1 VKSFKS
7 ITARSDRRPRD
18 FSSKEGSIPAI
29 FCDYF
34 FTKAGESSIDRD
46 AVISLALVDSR
57 TGFLGCV
64 PMNGKAQFDLATK
77 GDRPC
82 WEPNAFTAAEAWGYD
97 QFQPCTLDLVHAAC
111 SVDSEQ
117 VPPTPRADSFRSG
130 IWQSLPW
137 PGL

>member
-1 VKSFKS
+1 MKSFKS

-29 FCDYF
+29 FSDYF

-64 PMNGKAQFDLATK
+64 PMNSKAQFDLATK
-77 GDRPC
+77 ELIAFCQTLGYNEVMLRCDN
-82 WEPNAFTAAEAWGYD
+82 EP
-97 QFQPCTLDLVHAAC
+97 
-111 SVDSEQ
+111 SVLQ
-117 VPPTPRADSFRSG
+117 
-130 IWQSLPW
+130 L
-137 PGL
+137 